1 MAETV
6 NQETTPAAGAATP
19 AADGAPAAN
28 TAAAP
33 ASAAPRTFTQ
43 DEVDRIVTERLSR
56 AAGKYADYD
65 DIKKELASLKTA
77 NAVRDIREQV
87 ASEKNIPANLLTGDT
102 KEACEAQ
109 ADAILAFAK
118 PSQTAPRVPDG
129 GEVTHSASSG
139 ANAEWK
145 DVAAQLQGTYY

>member
-6 NQETTPAAGAATP
+6 NQEATQAAQAASN

-43 DEVDRIVTERLSR
+43 EELDRIVAERLQR
-56 AAGKYADYD
+56 ATAKFADYD
-65 DIKKELASLKTA
+65 STKKELADLKKA
-77 NAVRDIREQV
+77 NEIRDIRQQV
-87 ASEKNIPANLLTGDT
+87 AEEKKIPLALLTADT

-109 ADAILAFAK
+109 ADAILAFARTS
-118 PSQTAPRVPDG
+118 PSAPTVPDG
-129 GEVTHSASSG
+129 GEARTSSG
-139 ANAEWK
+139 GSARDLFAQAVNA
-145 DVAAQLQGTYY
+145 ALGN

>member
-6 NQETTPAAGAATP
+6 NQETTQAAQAANT

-43 DEVDRIVTERLSR
+43 EELDRIVAERLQR
-56 AAGKYADYD
+56 ATAKFADYD
-65 DIKKELASLKTA
+65 STKKELADLKKA
-77 NAVRDIREQV
+77 NEIRDIRQQV
-87 ASEKNIPANLLTGDT
+87 AEEKKIPLALLTADT

-109 ADAILAFAK
+109 ADAILAFARTS
-118 PSQTAPRVPDG
+118 PSAPTVPDG
-129 GEVTHSASSG
+129 GETQTSSG
-139 ANAEWK
+139 GTARDKFAEWLPN
-145 DVAAQLQGTYY
+145 ALAH

>member
-6 NQETTPAAGAATP
+6 NQEATQAAQAANP

-43 DEVDRIVTERLSR
+43 EELDRIVAERLQR
-56 AAGKYADYD
+56 ATAKFADYD
-65 DIKKELASLKTA
+65 STKKELADLKKA
-77 NAVRDIREQV
+77 NEIRDIRQQV
-87 ASEKNIPANLLTGDT
+87 AEAKKIPLALLTGDT

-109 ADAILAFAK
+109 ADAILAFARTS
-118 PSQTAPRVPDG
+118 PSAPTVPDG
-129 GEVTHSASSG
+129 GEARTSSG
-139 ANAEWK
+139 GSAR
-145 DVAAQLQGTYY
+145 DLFAAAVNTALGN

>member
-6 NQETTPAAGAATP
+6 NQEATPAAPAANP

-33 ASAAPRTFTQ
+33 ASAAAPRTFTQ
-43 DEVDRIVTERLSR
+43 DELDRILADRLQR
-56 AAGKYADYD
+56 ATAKYSDYD
-65 DIKKELASLKTA
+65 AIKKELGDLKKA
-77 NAVRDIREQV
+77 NEIRDIRQQV
-87 ASEKNIPANLLTGDT
+87 AEAKKIPVALLTADA

-118 PSQTAPRVPDG
+118 PGQTAPTVPDG
-129 GEVTHSASSG
+129 GETRTSPSG
-139 ANAEWK
+139 STRDKFAEAMK
-145 DVAAQLQGTYY
+145 AALGS

>member
-6 NQETTPAAGAATP
+6 NQEATQAAQAANT

-43 DEVDRIVTERLSR
+43 EGLDRIVAERLQR
-56 AAGKYADYD
+56 ATAKFADYD
-65 DIKKELASLKTA
+65 ATKKELADLKKA
-77 NAVRDIREQV
+77 NEIRDIRQQV
-87 ASEKNIPANLLTGDT
+87 AEEKKIPLALLTADT

-118 PSQTAPRVPDG
+118 TSPSAPTVPDG
-129 GEVTHSASSG
+129 GEARTSSG
-139 ANAEWK
+139 GSAR
-145 DVAAQLQGTYY
+145 DLFAAAVNTALGN